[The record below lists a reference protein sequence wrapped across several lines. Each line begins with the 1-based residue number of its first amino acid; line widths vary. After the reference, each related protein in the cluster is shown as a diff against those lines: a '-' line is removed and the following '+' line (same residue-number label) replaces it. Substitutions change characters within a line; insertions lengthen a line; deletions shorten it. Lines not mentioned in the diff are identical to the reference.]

1 MRHWK
6 KKAEMG
12 KIINRKHAYSVPFPT
27 ILSGMSHSL
36 ICAVVL
42 SSLFLDGVFQQNV
55 RLQCRPVICKIIKR
69 INQL

>member
-12 KIINRKHAYSVPFPT
+12 KIINRKRAYSVPFPT

-42 SSLFLDGVFQQNV
+42 SSLFLMVFFNKMYGCSVVQ
-55 RLQCRPVICKIIKR
+55 
-69 INQL
+69 